1 MKTIKIIVSVI
12 LLLIMFGLT
21 ALGFFLKVSLVGGS
35 INSMEDI
42 VAINGAWLAII
53 VVIFGFL
60 LFYSLYKPSN
70 VKLIFLGVIIVIWFL
85 SGRMISIIFWP
96 DGRVTTGW
104 FGIPT
109 DTFYLCTGKTDCE
122 TTIAYHTKTEN
133 LFFWRIRLKNEN
145 VDKVIFVGPFI
156 WNKTLKLVHDQIGA
170 GTYTK

>member
-1 MKTIKIIVSVI
+1 MKTIKIIISVI
-12 LLLIMFGLT
+12 LLMIMFGLT
-21 ALGFFLKVSLVGGS
+21 AMGFFLKISLVGGS
-35 INSMEDI
+35 MDSMEEMAI
-42 VAINGAWLAII
+42 INGAWLAII
-53 VVIFGFL
+53 LVIFGFL
-60 LFYSLYKPSN
+60 LFYYLYKPGK
-70 VKLIFLGVIIVIWFL
+70 VKLIFLGAIVVIWFL
-85 SGRMISIIFWP
+85 SGRMISIVFWP
-96 DGRVTTGW
+96 DGRMTTGW
-104 FGIPT
+104 FGIST